1 MVDASQL
8 IVTKF
13 VAHGCSLRK
22 FWVFV
27 LTVPPK
33 FDPVFAGNG
42 FPGLEYRVASV
53 EGY

>member
-1 MVDASQL
+1 VDARQL
-8 IVTKF
+8 IITKF
-13 VAHGCSLRK
+13 VAHGFSPTK
-22 FWVFV
+22 FWVCV
-27 LTVPPK
+27 LTVPSQ